1 METPQQWGTSSEIWV
16 KGRVEHSQRLTDL
29 WRVFLLLQQPTLCIF
44 PWLSSRQDAGCS
56 DAVLLCF
63 FLYNGKETQANSWYW
78 YEALVRGSRSWAC
91 SVPTVSR
98 AALNIQLGRVNWSQS
113 LWHQRFFLFPFWSSI
128 LLMIK
133 HRLSQLR
140 DSRAAESEII

>member
-1 METPQQWGTSSEIWV
+1 METPQQWDTSSEIWV

-78 YEALVRGSRSWAC
+78 CLWYEALALGLVLFQQFLEQPLISSWEGLTEANRFDI
-91 SVPTVSR
+91 S
-98 AALNIQLGRVNWSQS
+98 G
-113 LWHQRFFLFPFWSSI
+113 FFLFPFWSSI